1 VRQERLELLRDALTA
16 LASDAPDQVRYLN
29 SLEMPVSV
37 DELALDLEA
46 IAAAAPEM
54 LDNGEIDAEQFECVR
69 TLDQRLT
76 EMSGTANAHF
86 WTEDALFQSPEW
98 EQIRNSAKKCPSLL
112 PVTKPRRPAR

>member
-1 VRQERLELLRDALTA
+1 MRQERLELLRDALTA

-29 SLEMPVSV
+29 SLEMPASV

-69 TLDQRLT
+69 SLNERLS
-76 EMSGTANAHF
+76 EMSGPHNAGL
-86 WTEDALFQSPEW
+86 WTEAALLSSPQWDAIRDRAKACLGLLSPSRSE
-98 EQIRNSAKKCPSLL
+98 N
-112 PVTKPRRPAR
+112 